1 MQSFVLHF
9 RLNERFFRVI
19 VEYSRLGKSSVREN
33 GSQFLS
39 PVTNDASHR
48 RWVSKHS
55 LEMKTKGGR
64 LDDSFYNE
72 LPWDYGVLDTLT
84 STREIN
90 SLKIQCYKL

>member
-1 MQSFVLHF
+1 MRAYSKSVVGFMQCKVLF
-9 RLNERFFRVI
+9 CISDSMSEFFRVI
-19 VEYSRLGKSSVREN
+19 LHTDEYSRLGKYAVREN

-64 LDDSFYNE
+64 LDDSFY
-72 LPWDYGVLDTLT
+72 YV
-84 STREIN
+84 
-90 SLKIQCYKL
+90 Q